1 MFDDYRIDKLGSTWT
16 AVQWDFKS
24 QLQIKYTP
32 PNHASLSCQ
41 LFPTMLG
48 LEFSPRP
55 QPHKRYVSRVLGSYV
70 FLKPFEAE
78 SVYPSRKGCN
88 VVAFFFQ
95 DYIQVGESHFMQLY
109 CHLCWNM
116 IWNSPSNHAYAYV
129 SCKVKVS
136 LLVELFWKILFK
148 FLTGFKFTHHF
159 RDSVVW
165 WFFSF
170 WSTFPTPPPPHPP
183 QEKKKKLPSFS
194 KKKTAEHPG
203 HGSSST
209 KDLSPAEVTF
219 DGSSSTVSWHG
230 DFLPMGCR
238 M

>member
-1 MFDDYRIDKLGSTWT
+1 MQAFP
-16 AVQWDFKS
+16 ANCF
-24 QLQIKYTP
+24 LQCWVLNFP
-32 PNHASLSCQ
+32 QGRNHTIPLCLKQ
-41 LFPTMLG
+41 
-48 LEFSPRP
+48 
-55 QPHKRYVSRVLGSYV
+55 VLGSYV

-170 WSTFPTPPPPHPP
+170 WSTFPTPPPPPP
-183 QEKKKKLPSFS
+183 K
-194 KKKTAEHPG
+194 KKKTAKFLKKENSRTPRTWVVFHEG
-203 HGSSST
+203 FVTCRSHLWRKFLHGILT
-209 KDLSPAEVTF
+209 RWFPT
-219 DGSSSTVSWHG
+219 HG
-230 DFLPMGCR
+230 L
-238 M
+238 